1 MWPRRIHSRLYSDG
15 IENGSNRNGVVE
27 GDSKPKPFNVASCGP
42 IRKERDRARRRCR
55 SRNGMT
61 RGFRPFP
68 PARVRL
74 KESPLPLL
82 HRLHLL
88 YPRSVLPALTL
99 FPHHNRNRRAS
110 ASGVDP
116 FADLLLL
123 RESRRR
129 RRRGFHLFEPERRGL
144 QLRNAFADE
153 IVRPSCLQLPS
164 LPPFPPAATKR
175 LGSPSLL
182 CPSSFPPFSASVFR
196 LLAPRHQRPSP
207 PPPPPFDCPRDK
219 NRAWAPQSACTVR
232 PSEFNALSS

>member
-1 MWPRRIHSRLYSDG
+1 MWRRIHSRLYSDG

-27 GDSKPKPFNVASCGP
+27 GDSKPKPFNVASCDSCRP

-61 RGFRPFP
+61 RGIRPSLPFY
-68 PARVRL
+68 PARACL

-88 YPRSVLPALTL
+88 YPRSVLPARSH
-99 FPHHNRNRRAS
+99 FISSSQSKS
-110 ASGVDP
+110 ASERERGRSLR
-116 FADLLLL
+116 ADLLLL

-153 IVRPSCLQLPS
+153 IVRPSVMLAASFLPS
-164 LPPFPPAATKR
+164 
-175 LGSPSLL
+175 
-182 CPSSFPPFSASVFR
+182 SSFPSRGDEAIGFPEFALPFLPSV
-196 LLAPRHQRPSP
+196 LCLCLPSP
-207 PPPPPFDCPRDK
+207 RT
-219 NRAWAPQSACTVR
+219 APSKA
-232 PSEFNALSS
+232 FAAAAAI